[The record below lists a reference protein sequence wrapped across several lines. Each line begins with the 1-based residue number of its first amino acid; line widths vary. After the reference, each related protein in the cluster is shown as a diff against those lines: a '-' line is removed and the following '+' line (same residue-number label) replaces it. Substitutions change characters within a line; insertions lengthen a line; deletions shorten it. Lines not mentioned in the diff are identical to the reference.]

1 MFRERFFRLETEFP
15 KPNPNCLFCGMIRKT
30 IRRLDVPST
39 GGVKIGSSYDEARTR
54 KVNAEAEIAELE
66 LATVHGTLVVAEDVV
81 KAWEEV
87 LGALKGKLM
96 SIPTKAAPV
105 VSAESEA
112 GMCQDILE
120 DLMNEA
126 LEELSNYDPS
136 VNATETK
143 ATEESSADSNQDT
156 KAAAE
161 TKRKPVGRPRKKA
174 RLTK

>member
-1 MFRERFFRLETEFP
+1 MA
-15 KPNPNCLFCGMIRKT
+15 
-30 IRRLDVPST
+30 ST

-87 LGALKGKLM
+87 LGALKGKLL
-96 SIPTKAAPV
+96 SIPTKAAPI
-105 VSAESEA
+105 VSAETEA
-112 GMCQDILE
+112 GVCQDILE

-143 ATEESSADSNQDT
+143 GTEEAPEDGNKNT
-156 KAAAE
+156 KAA
-161 TKRKPVGRPRKKA
+161 TKANRKSVGRPKKTT
-174 RLTK
+174 RLPK

>member
-1 MFRERFFRLETEFP
+1 M
-15 KPNPNCLFCGMIRKT
+15 
-30 IRRLDVPST
+30 PST

-87 LGALKGKLM
+87 LGALKGKLL
-96 SIPTKAAPV
+96 SIPTKAAPI

-112 GMCQDILE
+112 GICQDILE

-143 ATEESSADSNQDT
+143 GTEEAPEDGNKDT
-156 KAAAE
+156 KAATK
-161 TKRKPVGRPRKKA
+161 TKRKSVGRPKKTT
-174 RLTK
+174 RLPK

>member
-1 MFRERFFRLETEFP
+1 MA
-15 KPNPNCLFCGMIRKT
+15 
-30 IRRLDVPST
+30 ST

-87 LGALKGKLM
+87 LGALKGKLL
-96 SIPTKAAPV
+96 SIPTKAAPI
-105 VSAESEA
+105 VSAETEA
-112 GMCQDILE
+112 GICQDILE

-143 ATEESSADSNQDT
+143 GTEEAPEDGNKNT
-156 KAAAE
+156 KAA
-161 TKRKPVGRPRKKA
+161 TKANRKSVGRPKKTT
-174 RLTK
+174 RLPK

>member
-1 MFRERFFRLETEFP
+1 M
-15 KPNPNCLFCGMIRKT
+15 
-30 IRRLDVPST
+30 PST

-87 LGALKGKLM
+87 LGALKGKLL

-105 VSAESEA
+105 VSAESES
-112 GMCQDILE
+112 GICQDILE

-143 ATEESSADSNQDT
+143 GTAEASEDSNKNT
-156 KAAAE
+156 KATTE
-161 TKRKPVGRPRKKA
+161 TKRKSVGRPRKKA

>member
-1 MFRERFFRLETEFP
+1 MA
-15 KPNPNCLFCGMIRKT
+15 
-30 IRRLDVPST
+30 ST

-87 LGALKGKLM
+87 LGALKGKLL
-96 SIPTKAAPV
+96 SIPTKAAPI

-112 GMCQDILE
+112 GICQDILE

-143 ATEESSADSNQDT
+143 GTEEAPEDGNKDT
-156 KAAAE
+156 KATTK
-161 TKRKPVGRPRKKA
+161 TKRKSVGRPKKTT
-174 RLTK
+174 RLPK